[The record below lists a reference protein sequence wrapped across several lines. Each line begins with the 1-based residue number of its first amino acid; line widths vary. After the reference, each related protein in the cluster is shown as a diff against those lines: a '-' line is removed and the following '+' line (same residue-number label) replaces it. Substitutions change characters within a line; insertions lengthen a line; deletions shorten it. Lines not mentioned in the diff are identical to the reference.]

1 MLAGISEILCITT
14 EQDQKP
20 FQQLLGDGREFGV
33 SISFAIQP
41 RPEGL
46 AQAFIIAE
54 DFLDGDSVMMILGD
68 NIFHGVG
75 LGHELQKQI
84 NVVGAH
90 IFTYEVAN
98 PEVYGILEVDTQGK
112 PVSIVE
118 KPVNS
123 KSNLAVTGLYVF
135 DSNVVQISREV
146 QPSQRGE
153 LEITSVI
160 ESYLKRNELSVTAL
174 SRGTAWLDTGNP
186 KAMHDAASYVRIIEE
201 RTGLKIGCPE
211 EIGFRNGWID
221 LETLSKRAKSLCS
234 STYGSYLSSIC

>member
-1 MLAGISEILCITT
+1 MTKYLQYSDFEHAFLGINSEIIENPEYRSTSR
-14 EQDQKP
+14 
-20 FQQLLGDGREFGV
+20 LGDMLE
-33 SISFAIQP
+33 IQS
-41 RPEGL
+41 L
-46 AQAFIIAE
+46 
-54 DFLDGDSVMMILGD
+54 
-68 NIFHGVG
+68 
-75 LGHELQKQI
+75 
-84 NVVGAH
+84 
-90 IFTYEVAN
+90 TYEVAN

-112 PVSIVE
+112 PISIVE

-160 ESYLKRNELSVTAL
+160 ESYLKRNELSVTTL